1 MRRLVVMVIL
11 IAVLA
16 MIIGSGLFAQAS
28 APAASAAPAAVAAP
42 PASSSV
48 PPAGTK
54 PVGVRP
60 APSILP
66 TLRLIN
72 SEMLPT
78 LGFLLNLTDD
88 QKTKAQDLL
97 SKSDEELKPS
107 IAAQVKATSDYVALL
122 GKQDASQ
129 ADLTAAAQ
137 KVLAAD
143 SGLMAGRIKAFVAFK
158 ALLTPEQNKLLA
170 QELQQTSS
178 KWLPQTNVPAGPAPT
193 PANGK

>member
-1 MRRLVVMVIL
+1 
-11 IAVLA
+11 
-16 MIIGSGLFAQAS
+16 
-28 APAASAAPAAVAAP
+28 
-42 PASSSV
+42 
-48 PPAGTK
+48 
-54 PVGVRP
+54 
-60 APSILP
+60 
-66 TLRLIN
+66 
-72 SEMLPT
+72 MLPT